1 MKHVNAMLKDFG
13 YFGNMDI
20 KWIPYW
26 RSEDYIKVNGNGQKV
41 VATAYTWHDCPRGS
55 KAMCVVVNTGDAK
68 TKASVTLNGE
78 TLLGKGKS
86 ITTVIDAETGK
97 EIATGDKLDL
107 EIPRHDF
114 RLLIIK

>member
-1 MKHVNAMLKDFG
+1 
-13 YFGNMDI
+13 
-20 KWIPYW
+20 
-26 RSEDYIKVNGNGQKV
+26 
-41 VATAYTWHDCPRGS
+41 
-55 KAMCVVVNTGDAK
+55 MCVVVNTGDAK